1 MSDYETV
8 RAAEV
13 PEGAVL
19 LDIREDYEYEAGHA
33 PGAIHIPM
41 DQIPERFAEELDPD
55 DDVYVTCRTGGRA
68 VRITQWLTGQ
78 GYTAIF
84 VADGMGGWLEAGRA
98 LESSTGDEP
107 VIR

>member
-1 MSDYETV
+1 MSDYEIV